1 MRKGKNRSDGR
12 DRAIR
17 RGVLLLLA
25 VLAFAGV
32 SGCSTYAGVD
42 IGAPMKV
49 GPVYINP
56 SIGIGGYL

>member
-1 MRKGKNRSDGR
+1 MRKGMKRLEGR
-12 DRAIR
+12 ERVVR

-32 SGCSTYAGVD
+32 SGCSTYAGID